1 MIGYM
6 DSYGKE
12 YSEILSKTEL
22 LYDPMMATRFSCN
35 RHIDYIIPDNDNQAA
50 NEYIS
55 FIVREC
61 RIRGIRINFDD
72 NVDEWRDKLRQ
83 SLAMESKIALLMK
96 IKQSKEEGIKRA
108 PLVEF
113 VELLI
118 PCILHLENR
127 VGEKI
132 ITMILRIYGVDQKR
146 NIWNT
151 WRKLFRPKYL
161 VLRFHLPTGPFHS
174 RAKMTQS

>member
-22 LYDPMMATRFSCN
+22 LHDPMMATRFSCN

-72 NVDEWRDKLRQ
+72 DVDEWR
-83 SLAMESKIALLMK
+83 
-96 IKQSKEEGIKRA
+96 
-108 PLVEF
+108 
-113 VELLI
+113 
-118 PCILHLENR
+118 ENFF
-127 VGEKI
+127 
-132 ITMILRIYGVDQKR
+132 L
-146 NIWNT
+146 
-151 WRKLFRPKYL
+151 
-161 VLRFHLPTGPFHS
+161 
-174 RAKMTQS
+174 